1 MKKMGE
7 IYYIYGGNQDV
18 TTIVFL
24 FWQKLKLCPKKLQR
38 ENEKVWL
45 LNELFSF

>member
-1 MKKMGE
+1 MGE
-7 IYYIYGGNQDV
+7 IYGENQDV

-24 FWQKLKLCPKKLQR
+24 FWLQLKFCPKKKTKE

-45 LNELFSF
+45 VNELFSF